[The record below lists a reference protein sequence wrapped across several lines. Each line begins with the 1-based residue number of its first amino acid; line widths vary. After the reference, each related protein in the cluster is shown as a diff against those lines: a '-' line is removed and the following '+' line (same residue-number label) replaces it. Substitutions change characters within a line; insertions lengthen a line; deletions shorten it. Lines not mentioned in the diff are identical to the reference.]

1 MKSKIHKHIELIQK
15 QVSKKLLYI
24 FFLLL
29 LLSSCKK
36 EPETVYVSYK
46 VIETSS
52 NSPTYTVG
60 YSLADGTT
68 KTIGGQTSSNWV
80 SEKVSDVEI
89 GKYISLSVE
98 GNGGGSYD
106 MYIYVN
112 GRLDSQR
119 DADDSNGKQTLTT
132 QIQY

>member
-1 MKSKIHKHIELIQK
+1 MICQFGNLKM
-15 QVSKKLLYI
+15 KKLLYI
-24 FFLLL
+24 LLASL
-29 LLSSCKK
+29 LFSSCKK
-36 EPETVYVSYK
+36 EPKTVYVSYK
-46 VIETSS
+46 IIETSA

-68 KTIGGQTSSNWV
+68 KSIGGLTSSKWV
-80 SEKVSDVEI
+80 SDKVSDVEI
-89 GKYISLSVE
+89 GKYLSLSVE
-98 GNGGGSYD
+98 GTGGGAYE

-119 DADDSNGKQTLTT
+119 IAGDGYGRQTLTT

>member
-1 MKSKIHKHIELIQK
+1 MYRFVDVQMCRLKNELMKKIVSILLI
-15 QVSKKLLYI
+15 LT
-24 FFLLL
+24 FFA
-29 LLSSCKK
+29 SCKK
-36 EPETVYVSYK
+36 EPKTVYVSYK
-46 VIETSS
+46 IIETSA

-68 KTIGGQTSSNWV
+68 KSIGGLTSSKWV
-80 SEKVSDVEI
+80 SDKVTDVEI
-89 GKYISLSVE
+89 GKYLSLSVE
-98 GNGGGSYD
+98 GTGGGAYE

-119 DADDSNGKQTLTT
+119 IAGDGYGRQTLTT

>member
-1 MKSKIHKHIELIQK
+1 M
-15 QVSKKLLYI
+15 KKL
-24 FFLLL
+24 FFLSLAVL

-36 EPETVYVSYK
+36 EAKTVYVSYK
-46 VIETSS
+46 IVETSS
-52 NSPTYTVG
+52 YTPTYTVG

-68 KTIGGQTSSNWV
+68 KTIGRQTNSKWV
-80 SEKVSDVEI
+80 SEKISDVEI
-89 GKYISLSVE
+89 GKYLSLSVE
-98 GNGGGSYD
+98 GTGGGTYE

-119 DADDSNGKQTLTT
+119 IAGDGYGRQTLTT

>member
-1 MKSKIHKHIELIQK
+1 M
-15 QVSKKLLYI
+15 KKLLYI
-24 FFLLL
+24 LLVAFFIT
-29 LLSSCKK
+29 SCKK

-68 KTIGGQTSSNWV
+68 KTIGGLTGSKWV

-89 GKYISLSVE
+89 GKYLSLSVE
-98 GNGGGSYD
+98 GNGGGSYE

-119 DADDSNGKQTLTT
+119 VADDSNGKQTLTT